1 MVVFVIM
8 EVIVAVKMEM
18 LDSRGDMVVIV
29 RDVIILEMIAVVEV
43 IQG

>member
-43 IQG
+43 IEG